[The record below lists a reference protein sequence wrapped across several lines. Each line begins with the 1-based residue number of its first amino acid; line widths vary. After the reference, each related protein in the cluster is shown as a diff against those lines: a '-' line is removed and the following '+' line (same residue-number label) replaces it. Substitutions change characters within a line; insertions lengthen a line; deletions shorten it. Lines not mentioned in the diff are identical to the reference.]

1 MEISSFYVVVKHV
14 ITCYSS
20 FGFGAI
26 VAQERQKVGCR
37 DYGTRNGHTKRAQ
50 IKGVMY
56 SLLPVCKE
64 KSTA

>member
-26 VAQERQKVGCR
+26 VAQERRKVGCR
-37 DYGTRNGHTKRAQ
+37 DYGTRNGHSKRAKRSRHEQ
-50 IKGVMY
+50 NSTKKGCYV
-56 SLLPVCKE
+56 
-64 KSTA
+64 